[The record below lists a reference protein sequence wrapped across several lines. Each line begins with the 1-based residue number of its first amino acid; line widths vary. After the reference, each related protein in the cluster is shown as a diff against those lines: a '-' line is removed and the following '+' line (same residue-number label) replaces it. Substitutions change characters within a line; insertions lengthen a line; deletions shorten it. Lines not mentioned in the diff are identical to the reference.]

1 MVNFEVLREKIK
13 NLGTCENSTQ
23 YLKEFLLLFNIPKAT
38 IARLQIDDNLETDVG
53 IEISNKLFFTYT
65 LNENLFVQFE
75 KIQRTVS
82 KHGQKRILMLMNDD
96 EILALDTFTD
106 DWLSISRKD
115 LYKKFEFFLP
125 LMGKEKTSIKSRES
139 VSVEIGSKF
148 AQFYN
153 EMYMLNPKKEK
164 EINDLIVCLVCGY
177 LSEAFDFIEKG
188 KLESWI
194 SLYSKSDGSN
204 LGYLLDSIFN
214 ALTSENTIAPEYI
227 KTAIKINIKNLNYN
241 IKNLFYDKS
250 TRELLIN
257 LSRFDWSE
265 VEPEVLGS
273 LIQNII
279 LPSTEVSYNYTST
292 ANIYKVIGPLF
303 MEHLHSEFDK
313 LRNEKNMDAYLL
325 ERLSNIKVFDP
336 SCGTGNF
343 LMVAYKELKK
353 FEKIL
358 KEWLKKNGI
367 HYKDKEYVN
376 VNQFFGIEENSF
388 ATVIS
393 QIGITFIDV
402 KYNEGIKVQKT
413 IELPCKN
420 IVTGIASDIDWEKFC
435 PVDQAEVYIVGN
447 PSYKGYRGQSD
458 IQRKRMREVFHYEM
472 SKGMK
477 IGDLDYASI
486 YFYLAAKYIKN
497 SAGGFAFVTT
507 NSLTQGVHVPNLWP
521 VIFNQN
527 ISIFFGHSSFKWF
540 NEGRNNT
547 AVTVVVIGCR
557 PAFHKYDKKIF
568 SNNLVYDTKS
578 ISPYLTKGNV
588 IVYKESKGPISK
600 QLPRMVKGNMPY
612 GKDLL
617 LSPKEKEEIIE
628 IYPEA
633 SDYLKRV
640 VGSQEFIRGQE
651 RWCLWILD
659 ENLKQAMSV
668 PLIADRI
675 ERVKEARLKGDAS
688 AKRLAERP
696 HQFREMNVPQKYTLV
711 IPSVSSENRDYF
723 QVGFVDKNTI
733 VTNLCFTIYD
743 AEPWVFG
750 IIASTMH
757 NLWVRTVCGGLET
770 RPRYS
775 NVLGYNTFPLPNLS
789 KEQKLNIT
797 NAVYNIIRER
807 ESKSELSLMELYNRD
822 SMPAGLKYA
831 HNTLDI
837 VVESCYKK
845 EGFYSNQERLDEMFL
860 LYQELKGV

>member
-1 MVNFEVLREKIK
+1 
-13 NLGTCENSTQ
+13 
-23 YLKEFLLLFNIPKAT
+23 
-38 IARLQIDDNLETDVG
+38 
-53 IEISNKLFFTYT
+53 
-65 LNENLFVQFE
+65 
-75 KIQRTVS
+75 
-82 KHGQKRILMLMNDD
+82 
-96 EILALDTFTD
+96 
-106 DWLSISRKD
+106 
-115 LYKKFEFFLP
+115 
-125 LMGKEKTSIKSRES
+125 
-139 VSVEIGSKF
+139 
-148 AQFYN
+148 
-153 EMYMLNPKKEK
+153 
-164 EINDLIVCLVCGY
+164 
-177 LSEAFDFIEKG
+177 
-188 KLESWI
+188 
-194 SLYSKSDGSN
+194 
-204 LGYLLDSIFN
+204 
-214 ALTSENTIAPEYI
+214 
-227 KTAIKINIKNLNYN
+227 
-241 IKNLFYDKS
+241 
-250 TRELLIN
+250 
-257 LSRFDWSE
+257 
-265 VEPEVLGS
+265 
-273 LIQNII
+273 
-279 LPSTEVSYNYTST
+279 
-292 ANIYKVIGPLF
+292 
-303 MEHLHSEFDK
+303 
-313 LRNEKNMDAYLL
+313 
-325 ERLSNIKVFDP
+325 
-336 SCGTGNF
+336 
-343 LMVAYKELKK
+343 
-353 FEKIL
+353 
-358 KEWLKKNGI
+358 
-367 HYKDKEYVN
+367 
-376 VNQFFGIEENSF
+376 
-388 ATVIS
+388 
-393 QIGITFIDV
+393 
-402 KYNEGIKVQKT
+402 
-413 IELPCKN
+413 
-420 IVTGIASDIDWEKFC
+420 
-435 PVDQAEVYIVGN
+435 
-447 PSYKGYRGQSD
+447 
-458 IQRKRMREVFHYEM
+458 
-472 SKGMK
+472 
-477 IGDLDYASI
+477 
-486 YFYLAAKYIKN
+486 
-497 SAGGFAFVTT
+497 
-507 NSLTQGVHVPNLWP
+507 
-521 VIFNQN
+521 
-527 ISIFFGHSSFKWF
+527 
-540 NEGRNNT
+540 
-547 AVTVVVIGCR
+547 
-557 PAFHKYDKKIF
+557 
-568 SNNLVYDTKS
+568 
-578 ISPYLTKGNV
+578 
-588 IVYKESKGPISK
+588 
-600 QLPRMVKGNMPY
+600 MVKGNMPY